1 MPGICKKEDYFDSS
15 MAVNVRQLIYNMIFQ
30 LLLSTYIIEIVYLLN
45 YYTVFFYN
53 QSDVLRCTVV
63 PNGQAVC
70 LHQLANNAAL
80 CIDVPYFIIL
90 LCLTA

>member
-1 MPGICKKEDYFDSS
+1 

-30 LLLSTYIIEIVYLLN
+30 LLLSIEIVYLLN
-45 YYTVFFYN
+45 YNTVFFYN

-63 PNGQAVC
+63 PNGRTVC

-90 LCLTA
+90 LCLAA

>member
-30 LLLSTYIIEIVYLLN
+30 HLLSTYIIEIV
-45 YYTVFFYN
+45 
-53 QSDVLRCTVV
+53 RCTVV
-63 PNGQAVC
+63 PNGRTVC

-80 CIDVPYFIIL
+80 CVDVPYFIIL